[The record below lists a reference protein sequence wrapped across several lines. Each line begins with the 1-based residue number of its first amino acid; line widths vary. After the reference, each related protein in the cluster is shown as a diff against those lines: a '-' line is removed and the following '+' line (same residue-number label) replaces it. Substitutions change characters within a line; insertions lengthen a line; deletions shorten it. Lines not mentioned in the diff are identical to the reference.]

1 MGRRLP
7 LPRRRRL
14 LPPSPCSRVFAT
26 GGGGN
31 GDALIGA
38 AAALA
43 SALSWALGSVL
54 FRRLG
59 DVLAPV
65 MLTAAKGVTGA
76 AMLTVALWP
85 LATAPV
91 ADGAW
96 SLLIVSG
103 LLGIAAG
110 DTLFF
115 MALNRLGAQAVVLLL
130 TLGQVLTVLLAVLW
144 LGERPGPAGWAGIA
158 LVISGVGAV
167 MWLRMR
173 DEGGQTQRVGILCG
187 LGAVLCMAVSII
199 IAKQALDAGE
209 NSVQATLIRML
220 AGTAGAIALGVITG
234 QKLGQLRP
242 ALAPRFAGLFL
253 VSVAVVTFGG
263 FWLSL
268 FAVQHAGVAIASTLG
283 SLEPVLVLPFAAIL
297 LRERIT
303 APIAAG
309 TVAATVGAVLLA
321 RPW

>member
-1 MGRRLP
+1 
-7 LPRRRRL
+7 
-14 LPPSPCSRVFAT
+14 VFT
-26 GGGGN
+26 GT
-31 GDALIGA
+31 GDRETLIGA

-43 SALSWALGSVL
+43 SAGSWALGSVL

-65 MLTAAKGVTGA
+65 VLTAAKGVAGA
-76 AMLTVALWP
+76 AMLALVFWP
-85 LATAPV
+85 LATEPV
-91 ADGAW
+91 AGGAW
-96 SLLIVSG
+96 PLLIGSG
-103 LLGIAAG
+103 LLGIAVG

-144 LGERPGPAGWAGIA
+144 LGERPGPLGWTGIA
-158 LVISGVGAV
+158 LVIAGVTVV
-167 MWLRMR
+167 MWLRMGN
-173 DEGGQTQRVGILCG
+173 EGGRTRRTGILCG
-187 LGAVLCMAVSII
+187 LGAVVCMAVSIV
-199 IAKQALDAGE
+199 IAKQALEAGE

-220 AGTAGAIALGVITG
+220 AGTAGAVVLGVVTG
-234 QKLGQLRP
+234 QKLGQFRP
-242 ALAPRFAGLFL
+242 ALRPEFAGFFL
-253 VSVAVVTFGG
+253 LSVAVVTFGG

-309 TVAATVGAVLLA
+309 TAAATLGAILLA